1 MTASTN
7 ETKPV
12 DLEAIL
18 PETQELIVGG
28 VPVEVNRLK
37 LRGFLAL
44 MNIVT
49 TGVGQN
55 LGTID
60 FSGDQEELTGN
71 MMALL
76 VMAVPNAV
84 DETVDFVRVVV
95 SPKAKND
102 KLAQKQLNEALQDP
116 ELDEFMDVLA
126 AVIEQEAPEFQALL
140 GKGKAHLQRIQ
151 SLFRKNKS

>member
-1 MTASTN
+1 MTASTE

-12 DLEAIL
+12 DVEAIL
-18 PETQELIVGG
+18 PEVQELTVGG

-44 MNIVT
+44 MNIIT

-55 LGTID
+55 LGSVD
-60 FSGDQEELTGN
+60 FSADQEEMAGN
-71 MMALL
+71 LMALV

-95 SPKAKND
+95 SPVAKND
-102 KLAQKQLNEALQDP
+102 KTAQRKLNEALEDP

-151 SLFRKNKS
+151 SLFRKNTN